1 MAILNDKSIE
11 ELKDISPKAKNVVT
25 KKKASID
32 LSGIE
37 SLVNEETQKKPKR
50 VKKETLNLSALDS
63 VTPQQETVAPKKKK
77 SSVMARMNQY
87 NANSSYS
94 YTVSENHISI
104 LFNNAKLLSVN
115 ELFSILQSS
124 KFNLYNYKTTCRN
137 MIFKVLREI
146 HEDCK
151 SKGEAYPFFDCNAE
165 VILYR
170 RGDKLVDTD
179 AISTMFKYIVDAFK
193 YNDNKLHD
201 KYNPYGVLKD
211 DNPLVIQHIEVHS
224 KEGLTSFGIQI
235 KRSSKPVAN
244 FEAEDILVYKP

>member
-11 ELKDISPKAKNVVT
+11 ELQNISLKAKNVVT
-25 KKKASID
+25 KKKNSIN
-32 LSGIE
+32 LSGID
-37 SLVNEETQKKPKR
+37 SLINEETQKKTKKA
-50 VKKETLNLSALDS
+50 KKESLNLSSLDNEIS
-63 VTPQQETVAPKKKK
+63 KKISEAPKKKK

-94 YTVSENHISI
+94 YTVSENHIGI

-124 KFNLYNYKTTCRN
+124 KFNIYNYKTTCRN
-137 MIFKVLREI
+137 MILKVLREI

-151 SKGEAYPFFDCNAE
+151 SKGQAYPFFDSNAE

-179 AISTMFKYIVDAFK
+179 AISTMFKYIIDAFK

-211 DNPLVIQHIEVHS
+211 DNPLVIQHMEVHS

-235 KRSSKPVAN
+235 KRSNKPISS
-244 FEAEDILVYKP
+244 FEAEDILVYNP